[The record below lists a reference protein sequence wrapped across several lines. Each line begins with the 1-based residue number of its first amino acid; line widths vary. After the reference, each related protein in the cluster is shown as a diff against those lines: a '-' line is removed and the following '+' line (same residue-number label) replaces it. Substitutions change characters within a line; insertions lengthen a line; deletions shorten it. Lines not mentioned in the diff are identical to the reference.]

1 VDLRLLGGKGRA
13 LPSGRNPYF
22 ILEPGYVL
30 VLRDRDK
37 VLTIRVKGE
46 TKKVDGVVCRVVEE
60 KETEGDKVVE
70 LSNNYCALGKRTNSV
85 YYFGEDKG
93 GAWLSGEKGAKFG
106 LLMPGLP
113 LVGAS
118 SRTRHWRFP
127 TGRSSSAPSAASGA
141 SARRG

>member
-1 VDLRLLGGKGRA
+1 MEKYA
-13 LPSGRNPYF
+13 LA
-22 ILEPGYVL
+22 L
-30 VLRDRDK
+30 
-37 VLTIRVKGE
+37 
-46 TKKVDGVVCRVVEE
+46 
-60 KETEGDKVVE
+60 GDKVVE

-141 SARRG
+141 SARRGDPVGIRNGCAASHRLLSGATRGKYSGP